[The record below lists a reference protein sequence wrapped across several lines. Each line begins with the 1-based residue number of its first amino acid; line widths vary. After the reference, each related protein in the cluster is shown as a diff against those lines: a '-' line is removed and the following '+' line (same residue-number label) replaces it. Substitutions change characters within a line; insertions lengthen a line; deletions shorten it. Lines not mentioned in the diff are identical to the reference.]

1 MPAGINFG
9 VGKMAQTNFTQIKK
23 RDGTIAPFDISKITL
38 AVSKAVRAVG
48 GADMGEARKISD
60 AVVAQMEKT
69 FPQGH
74 VPTVEE
80 IQDCVEKALIERGH
94 AKTAKAYILYRQK
107 RNEERAMK
115 SMLLGL
121 PLDRHDNNFSV
132 NSIKVLKE
140 RYLRRDDAGK
150 TTETPTQLFRRVARN
165 IAQADLIYD
174 QSADVAA
181 TEEKFFQAMVQKKYL
196 PNSPTLMNA
205 GNDIQQLSACFVL
218 PVEDSID
225 GIFTTLKNAALIH
238 QSGGGTGFS
247 FSRLRP
253 KNDLVKSTMGVSSG
267 PVSFMKIFDT
277 ATEAIKQGGKRRGA
291 NMGILR
297 VDHPDILDFIAMKA
311 DMKTLQNF
319 NISVA
324 VTDKFMQAVEQG
336 IDYDLLNPRTRTPVG
351 KLSARYVFDLLVSNA
366 WKNGDPGVIFIDR
379 INQFNSTIH
388 VSEMESTNPCGEQP
402 LPPYESCNLG
412 SINVGKFVTHEGG
425 VDWDSLAEMVHLC
438 THFLDNVID
447 MNRYPIKEIE
457 IATKN
462 SRRIG
467 LGIMGFADMLIKLGI
482 KYDGEE
488 GTAFAEKLAKFIQEE
503 ADKESS
509 RLAKVRG
516 PFPNWKGSTYEKK
529 GDEPLRNAAR
539 TTEAPTGT
547 IGMIADCSGGI
558 EPLFAIAYIKR
569 VMDGK
574 ELVYVDENFE
584 EAAKLHGI
592 YSEDLMKKV
601 VSEGTIAHIG
611 EIPEKIRSIFVTAHD
626 ITPYWH
632 THMQAAF
639 QKYVD
644 AAVSK
649 TVNFPSSA
657 TIKDVEEVYMLAFKT
672 GCKGVTIYRDG
683 SRSGQVLNIGATTT
697 AAQPSA
703 APASQS
709 PAAHAMASPLPP
721 ASAVLPPVV
730 APSHAK
736 AHSSHPHASHN
747 TIASSLASEQGV
759 PAGEGISAGNHL
771 PQSPLEKAACPNCS
785 GTLYFSEGCATC
797 MQCGS
802 SMCSSS

>member
-1 MPAGINFG
+1 
-9 VGKMAQTNFTQIKK
+9 MAASKIQHIKK
-23 RDGTIAPFDISKITL
+23 RDGSLVPFNPAKIQS
-38 AVSKAVRAVG
+38 AISKAVRAVG
-48 GADMGEARKISD
+48 GTNLDEAQKISD
-60 AVVAQMEKT
+60 AVVAHMLKT
-69 FPQGH
+69 FPEGSI
-74 VPTVEE
+74 PTVEE
-80 IQDCVEKALIERGH
+80 IQDCVEKILIERGH

-107 RNEERAMK
+107 RNEERTMK
-115 SMLLGL
+115 SMMLGL
-121 PLDRHDNNFSV
+121 PLDRYDNNFSI

-140 RYLRRDDAGK
+140 RYLKRDGTGK
-150 TTETPTQLFRRVARN
+150 ITETPTQLFHRVAHN
-165 IAQADLIYD
+165 IAQADLLYD
-174 QSADVAA
+174 KNADIASI
-181 TEEKFFQAMVQKKYL
+181 EEQFFQSMVQKKFM

-205 GNDIQQLSACFVL
+205 GSDIQQLSACFVL

-247 FSRLRP
+247 FTRLRP

-267 PVSFMKIFDT
+267 PVSFMKVFDT

-324 VTDKFMQAVEQG
+324 VTDKFMHAVEKNE
-336 IDYDLLNPRTRTPVG
+336 DYDLLNPRTRAPMG

-366 WKNGDPGVIFIDR
+366 WKNGDPGVIFIDA
-379 INQFNSTIH
+379 INRHNSTIH
-388 VSEMESTNPCGEQP
+388 VAEMESTNPCGEQP

-412 SINVGKFVTHEGG
+412 SINVGKFVTPEGA
-425 VDWDSLAEMVHLC
+425 VDWDSLSQMIHMCV
-438 THFLDNVID
+438 HFLDNVID
-447 MNRYPIKEIE
+447 MNRYPIPEIE
-457 IATKN
+457 RCTKN

-467 LGIMGFADMLIKLGI
+467 LGVMGFADMLIKLGI
-482 KYDGEE
+482 KYDSEE
-488 GTAFAEKLAKFIQEE
+488 GAAFGEKLAKFMEDE
-503 ADKESS
+503 ATKESLS
-509 RLAKVRG
+509 LAKVRG
-516 PFPNWKGSTYEKK
+516 PFPNWKGCTYDKK
-529 GDEPLRNAAR
+529 GEAPRRNAAL

-574 ELVYVDENFE
+574 ELVYIDENFE
-584 EAAKLHGI
+584 EAAKFHGI
-592 YSEDLMKKV
+592 YSEELMKKV
-601 VSEGTIAHIG
+601 VSQGTVAHID
-611 EIPEKIRSIFVTAHD
+611 ELPQKIRDVFVTAHD

-657 TIKDVEEVYMLAFKT
+657 TIKDVEEVYMLAFKM

-683 SRSGQVLNIGATTT
+683 SRSGQVLNIGA
-697 AAQPSA
+697 S
-703 APASQS
+703 APATQ
-709 PAAHAMASPLPP
+709 PAATPAHASPSEMPQTL
-721 ASAVLPPVV
+721 ASSSVLPPMVAV
-730 APSHAK
+730 EHSKTHAAPSHAAHGIGAAAQAVANSEGAASPAGAPA
-736 AHSSHPHASHN
+736 AHSAKGSKEN
-747 TIASSLASEQGV
+747 GT
-759 PAGEGISAGNHL
+759 
-771 PQSPLEKAACPNCS
+771 CPNCA

-797 MQCGS
+797 IQCGS

>member
-1 MPAGINFG
+1 
-9 VGKMAQTNFTQIKK
+9 MAQTKFTQIKK

-38 AVSKAVRAVG
+38 AISKAVRAVG
-48 GADMGEARKISD
+48 GTNMEEAQKLSH
-60 AVVAQMEKT
+60 AVVAQLEGS
-69 FPQGH
+69 FPQNH
-74 VPTVEE
+74 VPSVEE
-80 IQDCVEKALIERGH
+80 IQDCVEKVLIEKGH

-107 RNEERAMK
+107 RNEERTMK
-115 SMLLGL
+115 SMMLGL
-121 PLDRHDNNFSV
+121 PLDRYDNNFSI

-140 RYLRRDDAGK
+140 RYLRRDASGK
-150 TTETPTQLFRRVARN
+150 IVETPTQLFLRVARN
-165 IAQADLIYD
+165 IAQADLLYD
-174 QSADVAA
+174 KNADTNALA
-181 TEEKFFQAMVQKKYL
+181 EQFFQAMVQKKWM

-218 PVEDSID
+218 PVEDSIE
-225 GIFTTLKNAALIH
+225 GIFNTLKNAALIH

-324 VTDKFMQAVEQG
+324 VTDKFMQAVEAG
-336 IDYDLLNPRTRTPVG
+336 TDYDLLNPRTKQPVG

-388 VSEMESTNPCGEQP
+388 VAEMESTNPCGEQP

-412 SINVGKFVTHEGG
+412 SINVGRFVTPEGT
-425 VDWDSLAEMVHLC
+425 VDWDSLAQMVHLA

-447 MNRYPIKEIE
+447 MNRYPIPEIE
-457 IATKN
+457 RCTKA

-467 LGIMGFADMLIKLGI
+467 LGVMGFADMLIKLGI
-482 KYDGEE
+482 KYDSEE
-488 GTAFAEKLAKFIQEE
+488 GAAFGEKLAKFIEEE
-503 ADKESS
+503 ATKKSLE
-509 RLAKVRG
+509 LANSRG
-516 PFPNWKGSTYEKK
+516 PFPNWKGCTYEKN
-529 GDEPLRNAAR
+529 GEAQRRNAAL

-574 ELVYVDENFE
+574 ELVYIDENFE

-592 YSEDLMKKV
+592 HSEELMKKV
-601 VSEGTIAHIG
+601 VSQGTVSHIE
-611 EIPEKIRSIFVTAHD
+611 EIPGKVRDIFVTAHD
-626 ITPYWH
+626 ISPYWH
-632 THMQAAF
+632 TRMQAAF

-649 TVNFPSSA
+649 TVNFPNSA
-657 TIKDVEEVYMLAFKT
+657 TIKDVEEVYVLAFKM

-683 SRSGQVLNIGATTT
+683 SRSGQVLNLGASAPATQPAT
-697 AAQPSA
+697 AASSPMGAHAPSQMA
-703 APASQS
+703 AP
-709 PAAHAMASPLPP
+709 PAA
-721 ASAVLPPVV
+721 ASAVELPPIVAV
-730 APSHAK
+730 ERAATAARHLPEQPAIEHSKQHQPHGMAAAGAPNPSPGATEAPSSNK
-736 AHSSHPHASHN
+736 GSKHN
-747 TIASSLASEQGV
+747 GT
-759 PAGEGISAGNHL
+759 
-771 PQSPLEKAACPNCS
+771 CPNCA

-797 MQCGS
+797 IQCGS

>member
-1 MPAGINFG
+1 
-9 VGKMAQTNFTQIKK
+9 MATKIQHIKK
-23 RDGTIAPFDISKITL
+23 RDGSLVSFDSSKITT
-38 AVSKAVRAVG
+38 AISKAVRAVG
-48 GADMGEARKISD
+48 GTDMAEAQKISD
-60 AVVAQMEKT
+60 AVVSYLLQT
-69 FPQGH
+69 FPEGSI
-74 VPTVEE
+74 PTVEE
-80 IQDCVEKALIERGH
+80 IQDCVEKILIERGH

-107 RNEERAMK
+107 RNDERTLK
-115 SMLLGL
+115 SMMLGL
-121 PLDRHDNNFSV
+121 PLDRFDNNFSI

-140 RYLRRDDAGK
+140 RYLKKDASGK
-150 TTETPTQLFRRVARN
+150 IIETPTQLFRRVARN
-165 IAQADLIYD
+165 IAQADLLYD
-174 QSADVAA
+174 KGADIGA
-181 TEEKFFQAMVQKKYL
+181 TEEQFFQSMVQKKFM

-218 PVEDSID
+218 PVEDSIE
-225 GIFTTLKNAALIH
+225 GIFNTLKNAALIH

-277 ATEAIKQGGKRRGA
+277 STEAIKQGGKRRGA

-324 VTDKFMQAVEQG
+324 VTDKFMNAVEKDE
-336 IDYDLLNPRTRTPVG
+336 DYDLLNPRTRQPVG

-366 WKNGDPGVIFIDR
+366 WKNGDPGVIFIDA
-379 INQFNSTIH
+379 INRHNSTMH
-388 VSEMESTNPCGEQP
+388 VAEMESTNPCGEQP

-412 SINVGKFVTHEGG
+412 SINVGKFVTAEGN
-425 VDWDSLAEMVHLC
+425 VDWDSLARMVHLC
-438 THFLDNVID
+438 VHFLDNVID
-447 MNRYPIKEIE
+447 MNRYPILEIE
-457 IATKN
+457 RCTKA

-467 LGIMGFADMLIKLGI
+467 LGVMGFADLLIKLGI
-482 KYDGEE
+482 KYDSEE
-488 GTAFAEKLAKFIQEE
+488 GTAFGEKLAKFVEDE
-503 ADKESS
+503 ATKESLS
-509 RLAKVRG
+509 LAKSRG
-516 PFPNWKGSTYEKK
+516 PFPNWKGCSYEKN
-529 GDEPLRNAAR
+529 GEAPRRNAAL

-592 YSEDLMKKV
+592 YSDDLMKKV
-601 VSEGTIAHIG
+601 VSQGTISHIE
-611 EIPEKIRSIFVTAHD
+611 EIPKNVRDIFVTAHD

-657 TIKDVEEVYMLAFKT
+657 TIKDVEEVYMLAFKM

-683 SRSGQVLNIGATTT
+683 SRSGQVLNIGATM
-697 AAQPSA
+697 PSTQGE
-703 APASQS
+703 PTG
-709 PAAHAMASPLPP
+709 AHARATDMPQTLAS
-721 ASAVLPPVV
+721 SSVLPPIV
-730 APSHAK
+730 AIEHKPHSPAHA
-736 AHSSHPHASHN
+736 AHDVGAAGPHAHR
-747 TIASSLASEQGV
+747 
-759 PAGEGISAGNHL
+759 
-771 PQSPLEKAACPNCS
+771 SPKGSKENVMCPNCA

-797 MQCGS
+797 IQCGS